1 MVSSNNKQ
9 RAAAAAAELITDG
22 MILGLGT
29 GTTASYL
36 LQILGERVRQGM
48 RIQGVPTSEA
58 TRQLALAEGVPLTT
72 LEEQPVLD
80 LCLDGA
86 DEVDPELN
94 LIKGGGGALLRE
106 KIVASA
112 ARERII
118 MVDVCKCVD
127 YLGTFPVAVEV
138 IPFGWE
144 VTRRQLEQFGGVSNL
159 RQREGKPFVTDQNH
173 YIIDCNLSRIKD
185 ASELNQQLNQL
196 PGVVENGL
204 FVDMTER
211 LIIGSPDGITE
222 KRKN

>member
-1 MVSSNNKQ
+1 MSSNNKQ

-36 LQILGERVRQGM
+36 VQILGERVRQGL

-58 TRQLALAEGVPLTT
+58 TRQLAIAEGVPLTT

-86 DEVDPELN
+86 DEVDPDLN

-112 ARERII
+112 ARQRII
-118 MVDVCKCVD
+118 MVDVSKCVD
-127 YLGTFPVAVEV
+127 CLGAFPLAVEV

-144 VTRRQLEQFGGVSNL
+144 VTRRQLEQFGGVPTL
-159 RQREGKPFVTDQNH
+159 RQREGKPFVTDQGH
-173 YIIDCNLSRIKD
+173 YIIDCALSRIEDVPK
-185 ASELNQQLNQL
+185 LNHQLNQL

-204 FVDMTER
+204 FVDMTDR

-222 KRKN
+222 KKKN

>member
-1 MVSSNNKQ
+1 VSSNNKQ

-36 LQILGERVRQGM
+36 VQILGERVRQGL

-58 TRQLALAEGVPLTT
+58 TRQLAIAEGVPLTT

-86 DEVDPELN
+86 DEVDPDLN

-112 ARERII
+112 ARQRII
-118 MVDVCKCVD
+118 MVDVSKCVD
-127 YLGTFPVAVEV
+127 CLGAFPLAVEV

-144 VTRRQLEQFGGVSNL
+144 VTRRQLEQFGGVPTL
-159 RQREGKPFVTDQNH
+159 RQREGKPFVTDQGH
-173 YIIDCNLSRIKD
+173 YIIDCALSRIEDVPK
-185 ASELNQQLNQL
+185 LNHQLNQL

-204 FVDMTER
+204 FVDMTDR

-222 KRKN
+222 KKKN

>member
-1 MVSSNNKQ
+1 MSSNNKQ

-36 LQILGERVRQGM
+36 VQILGERVRQGL

-58 TRQLALAEGVPLTT
+58 TRQLAIAEGVPLTT

-86 DEVDPELN
+86 DEVDPDLN

-112 ARERII
+112 ARQRII
-118 MVDVCKCVD
+118 MVDVSKCVD
-127 YLGTFPVAVEV
+127 CLGAFPLAVEV

-144 VTRRQLEQFGGVSNL
+144 VTRRQLEQFGGVPTL
-159 RQREGKPFVTDQNH
+159 RQREGKPFVTDQGH
-173 YIIDCNLSRIKD
+173 YIIDCALSQIED
-185 ASELNQQLNQL
+185 APKLNHQLNQL

-204 FVDMTER
+204 FVDMTDR

-222 KRKN
+222 KKKN

>member
-1 MVSSNNKQ
+1 MSSNNKQ

-36 LQILGERVRQGM
+36 VQILGERVRQGL

-58 TRQLALAEGVPLTT
+58 TRQLAIAEGVPLTT

-86 DEVDPELN
+86 DEVDPDLN

-112 ARERII
+112 ARQRII
-118 MVDVCKCVD
+118 MVDVSKCVD
-127 YLGTFPVAVEV
+127 CLGAFSLAVEV

-144 VTRRQLEQFGGVSNL
+144 VTRRQLEQFGGVPTL
-159 RQREGKPFVTDQNH
+159 RQREGKPFVTDQGH
-173 YIIDCNLSRIKD
+173 YIIDCALSQIEDVPK
-185 ASELNQQLNQL
+185 LNHQLNQL

-204 FVDMTER
+204 FVDMTDR

-222 KRKN
+222 KKKN

>member
-1 MVSSNNKQ
+1 MSSNNKQ

-36 LQILGERVRQGM
+36 VQILGERVRQGL

-58 TRQLALAEGVPLTT
+58 TRQLAIAEGVPLTT

-86 DEVDPELN
+86 DEVDSDLN

-112 ARERII
+112 ARQRII
-118 MVDVCKCVD
+118 MVDVSKCVD
-127 YLGTFPVAVEV
+127 CLGAFPLAVEV

-144 VTRRQLEQFGGVSNL
+144 VTRRQLEQFGGVPTL
-159 RQREGKPFVTDQNH
+159 RQREENPFVTDQGH
-173 YIIDCNLSRIKD
+173 YIIDCALSQIED
-185 ASELNQQLNQL
+185 APKLNHQLNQL

-204 FVDMTER
+204 FVDMTDR

-222 KRKN
+222 KKKN